1 MSSIYLP
8 ANLKARIIRAAR
20 RHGFVVE
27 RGRQSQLTE
36 FIAYL
41 VQLDEQV
48 GQAAPQQRHTLN
60 KALGLLAKPGQRPP
74 TDAEV
79 DEILDLRRLSQ

>member
-8 ANLKARIIRAAR
+8 DPLKARLLQAAR

-41 VQLDEQV
+41 LQQDD
-48 GQAAPQQRHTLN
+48 QATQALPQRHTLPS
-60 KALGLLAKPGQRPP
+60 ALGLLAQPGQRPP
-74 TDAEV
+74 SDAEV
-79 DEILDLRRLSQ
+79 DEILDLRRMAQ

>member
-1 MSSIYLP
+1 MSSIYLS
-8 ANLKARIIRAAR
+8 ANLKARLIRAAR

-41 VQLDEQV
+41 VALDEQA
-48 GQAAPQQRHTLN
+48 GQAAPRRQTLN
-60 KALGLLAKPGQRPP
+60 RALCLLAQP
-74 TDAEV
+74 AH
-79 DEILDLRRLSQ
+79 RR

>member
-8 ANLKARIIRAAR
+8 DELKARLVRAAR
-20 RHGFVVE
+20 RRGFQIE
-27 RGRQSQLTE
+27 RGRQSQLAE

-41 VQLDEQV
+41 VENDEQTRHA
-48 GQAAPQQRHTLN
+48 GRQRHTLQQ
-60 KALGLLAKPGQRPP
+60 ALGLLAQPGHRPP

-79 DEILDLRRLSQ
+79 QKLLDERRMSQ

>member
-8 ANLKARIIRAAR
+8 AGLKARLILAAR

-27 RGRQSQLTE
+27 RGRQSQLTV

-41 VQLDEQV
+41 VRLDEQV
-48 GQAAPQQRHTLN
+48 GHMPQRRQTLN
-60 KALGLLAKPGQRPP
+60 QALGLLARPGQPP
-74 TDAEV
+74 LTDAEV
-79 DEILDLRRLSQ
+79 DELLDARRMAH

>member
-48 GQAAPQQRHTLN
+48 GQAAPQRRHTLN
-60 KALGLLAKPGQRPP
+60 RALGLLAQPGQHPP

-79 DEILDLRRLSQ
+79 DEILDLRRMSQ

>member
-8 ANLKARIIRAAR
+8 ANLKVRLIRAAR

-27 RGRQSQLTE
+27 RGRQSHLTE

-41 VQLDEQV
+41 VALDEQA
-48 GQAAPQQRHTLN
+48 GQAAPRRQTLN
-60 KALGLLAKPGQRPP
+60 RALGLLAQPAQRPP

-79 DEILDLRRLSQ
+79 DEILVLRRMSQ

>member
-8 ANLKARIIRAAR
+8 ANLKARLIRAAR
-20 RHGFVVE
+20 RHGFAVE

-41 VQLDEQV
+41 VALDEQA
-48 GQAAPQQRHTLN
+48 GQAVPQRQTLN
-60 KALGLLAKPGQRPP
+60 RALGLLAQPGQRPP

-79 DEILDLRRLSQ
+79 DEILVLRRMSQ

>member
-1 MSSIYLP
+1 MSSVYLP
-8 ANLKARIIRAAR
+8 ATLKARLIRAAR

-41 VQLDEQV
+41 VKLDEQV
-48 GQAAPQQRHTLN
+48 GPARLQRHTFAQ
-60 KALGLLAKPGQRPP
+60 ALGLLERPGQAPP
-74 TDAEV
+74 TDADMV
-79 DEILDLRRLSQ
+79 ALLDARRMAQ

>member
-8 ANLKARIIRAAR
+8 DELKSRLIRAAR
-20 RHGFVVE
+20 RRGYNVE

-36 FIAYL
+36 YIAFL

-48 GQAAPQQRHTLN
+48 GHSLPRRRTLPQ
-60 KALGLLAKPGQRPP
+60 ALGLLARPNRPP
-74 TDAEV
+74 PSDSEIESLQDQRRV
-79 DEILDLRRLSQ
+79 DL

>member
-8 ANLKARIIRAAR
+8 ANLKARLIRAAR

-36 FIAYL
+36 FIF
-41 VQLDEQV
+41 
-48 GQAAPQQRHTLN
+48 AASPIPVWSPAQCRQRLE
-60 KALGLLAKPGQRPP
+60 A
-74 TDAEV
+74 
-79 DEILDLRRLSQ
+79 

>member
-8 ANLKARIIRAAR
+8 DALKARLIHAAR
-20 RHGFVVE
+20 RHGFVVQ

-41 VQLDEQV
+41 LQLDERV
-48 GQAAPQQRHTLN
+48 SPAAPVRQTLA
-60 KALGLLAKPGQRPP
+60 KALGLLAQPGQRSLS
-74 TDAEV
+74 DAEV
-79 DEILDLRRLSQ
+79 EAILDLRRMSQ

>member
-1 MSSIYLP
+1 VCKILSIYLP
-8 ANLKARIIRAAR
+8 ATLKARLIRAAR

-41 VQLDEQV
+41 VQHGHHPD
-48 GQAAPQQRHTLN
+48 
-60 KALGLLAKPGQRPP
+60 
-74 TDAEV
+74 
-79 DEILDLRRLSQ
+79 

>member
-8 ANLKARIIRAAR
+8 DAIKARLIRAAR

-41 VQLDEQV
+41 VQLDEQAV
-48 GQAAPQQRHTLN
+48 QAAPARHTLPQ
-60 KALGLLAKPGQRPP
+60 ALGLLARPGQPAP
-74 TDAEV
+74 GDAEV
-79 DEILDLRRLSQ
+79 DEILDLRRMSQ

>member
-8 ANLKARIIRAAR
+8 ASLKTRLICAAR

-36 FIAYL
+36 FIVYL
-41 VQLDEQV
+41 LALDERV
-48 GQAAPQQRHTLN
+48 GQAARQRRHTLN
-60 KALGLLAKPGQRPP
+60 TALGLLAQPGQRTPS
-74 TDAEV
+74 DAEV
-79 DEILDLRRLSQ
+79 DEILDLRRMSQ

>member
-8 ANLKARIIRAAR
+8 DTLKTRLIRAAR

-48 GQAAPQQRHTLN
+48 SQAMPVRQTLP
-60 KALGLLAKPGQRPP
+60 KALGLLAQPGQRSLS
-74 TDAEV
+74 DAEV
-79 DEILDLRRLSQ
+79 DEILDLRRMSQ